1 MENTE
6 KNGSHDTAKVLG
18 ALLVGA
24 AIGAGLGILF
34 SKGDGEK
41 IREKIKDQFNDLVD
55 GVKDKVGG
63 THHCPGCNCQHE
75 EHAEKQA

>member
-6 KNGSHDTAKVLG
+6 KNESHDTAKVVG
-18 ALLVGA
+18 ALLLGA

-41 IREKIKDQFNDLVD
+41 IREKIKDGFNDLVE
-55 GVKDKVGG
+55 GVKDKVG
-63 THHCPGCNCQHE
+63 THHCPGCNCKE

>member
-6 KNGSHDTAKVLG
+6 KHESHDTEKVLG
-18 ALLVGA
+18 ALLLGA
-24 AIGAGLGILF
+24 AVGAGLGILF

-41 IREKIKDQFNDLVD
+41 IREKIKDGFNDLVD
-55 GVKDKVGG
+55 GVKEKVGSH
-63 THHCPGCNCQHE
+63 HHCPGCNCKNE